1 MGKLTPKEERKLL
14 RSADQLFSMKSL
26 TVPTSIKDIPVECVF
41 LPKVA
46 THNNSKKATYNSL
59 KKATADIESSSGFC
73 FYMDYSAIKVSKRVT
88 YA

>member
-1 MGKLTPKEERKLL
+1 MVMLN
-14 RSADQLFSMKSL
+14 
-26 TVPTSIKDIPVECVF
+26 CVF

-59 KKATADIESSSGFC
+59 KKAMHNNYKKATADIESSSGFC